1 MIAIQLSTIVIIALI
16 ALIIGI
22 VVGVSLSRPVSRF

>member
-1 MIAIQLSTIVIIALI
+1 MFGLNINFKMIAGIFLLII

-22 VVGVSLSRPVSRF
+22 VQNEF

>member
-1 MIAIQLSTIVIIALI
+1 MIAIQVSTILIIALI

-22 VVGVSLSRPVSRF
+22 VMGVSLSRPRIR

>member
-1 MIAIQLSTIVIIALI
+1 MIAIQVSTILIIALI

-22 VVGVSLSRPVSRF
+22 VTGVSLSRPRIR